1 MARVRIAVSLTA
13 SDRVAIDQQ
22 QHQHMGMACGA
33 GSECQ
38 SPQKIGLVVEVASI
52 LASPGASMGAM

>member
-1 MARVRIAVSLTA
+1 MQVLVSLMA

-22 QHQHMGMACGA
+22 QHQHMGLACGA

-38 SPQKIGLVVEVASI
+38 SPQAMGLVVEVASI
-52 LASPGASMGAM
+52 MALPDASMGAM